1 MTFSPYPKYL
11 KAGARKD
18 RKPCVYL
25 FNNEA
30 SRESSA
36 LLEVIN
42 SSNPQQDL
50 QVGVL
55 VPTKQQCLQ
64 VSGSAGDYAC
74 AFCVHPDVSSLA
86 TAELTLRSVV
96 SYMIPAGHC
105 YLKSKQEH
113 QFAISP
119 PETVGVTVGGEHRV
133 HSQYKQ
139 YRLALRA
146 SRRILPWE
154 LSPLIL
160 SSSGPRSTSSRYIS
174 PSAREKKLLQ
184 ISRRKGYHTTTMSG
198 EMTDRISKS
207 AGRFRVR
214 AGTEWRWMWRR
225 LPFGAGNWKTPIVS
239 HRFRGKIY
247 LVRLVFKAD
256 ISQTSLFKRHNEI
269 NRSASRMLMQ
279 ADTIYNSCNTV
290 DDLTCQGHEREYYNG
305 AINWPGE
312 QQTTIGHVGRALR
325 MSIVHRT
332 RSHISYITG
341 KPLPPEGGRS
351 LTQSMRT

>member
-214 AGTEWRWMWRR
+214 AGTEWRWMWR
-225 LPFGAGNWKTPIVS
+225 ATP
-239 HRFRGKIY
+239 
-247 LVRLVFKAD
+247 LFKSPPD